1 MKVEIKACVIGLGY
15 VGLPLS
21 IELSK
26 YFKTTGLDISK
37 SRIKNLNKQNDSNNL
52 INKSEKKQLKKI
64 FFSSDFKNIKKIIQF
79 LYVYLPQ

>member
-1 MKVEIKACVIGLGY
+1 MRRKVKACVIGLGY

-37 SRIKNLNKQNDSNNL
+37 SRIKNLNNQNDSNNL
-52 INKSEKKQLKKI
+52 IDKNEKKTTK
-64 FFSSDFKNIKKIIQF
+64 KNIF
-79 LYVYLPQ
+79 

>member
-1 MKVEIKACVIGLGY
+1 MCHWSWLCWVAI
-15 VGLPLS
+15 S

-52 INKSEKKQLKKI
+52 INKMKKNKKKY
-64 FFSSDFKNIKKIIQF
+64 FLVATLNIKKIIQF